1 MKTTHTI
8 QDVEGLILERLEKL
22 RDSKDKKEQRK
33 LRGEILKLEKHFN
46 DCNEKHLN
54 GKKYPVRQK
63 PIPISKKDL
72 LALIDSVETPDWDW
86 HDWDGVFDPNPQKD
100 LSGVFVSEDRTE
112 EFPRTSI
119 LDGKFL
125 VARNT

>member
-33 LRGEILKLEKHFN
+33 LRSEILKLEKHFN

-54 GKKYPVRQK
+54 GKKYPERQK
-63 PIPISKKDL
+63 PVPISKKDL
-72 LALIDSVETPDWDW
+72 LALIESGFPEDKWKGRTVSLTDVDYYSYN
-86 HDWDGVFDPNPQKD
+86 GLD
-100 LSGVFVSEDRTE
+100 LSGVFTK
-112 EFPRTSI
+112 
-119 LDGKFL
+119 G
-125 VARNT
+125 ARNT

>member
-63 PIPISKKDL
+63 PIPISKKEL
-72 LALIDSVETPDWDW
+72 LALIDSVETPESLSNWNHPEVYDHKKLDVT
-86 HDWDGVFDPNPQKD
+86 GVFIYNKE
-100 LSGVFVSEDRTE
+100 LE
-112 EFPRTSI
+112 
-119 LDGKFL
+119 K
-125 VARNT
+125 

>member
-54 GKKYPVRQK
+54 GKKYPVRAK
-63 PIPISKKDL
+63 PVPISKKEL
-72 LALIDSVETPDWDW
+72 LALIDDIETPENKLCEFTGNCMGLDI
-86 HDWDGVFDPNPQKD
+86 
-100 LSGVFVSEDRTE
+100 SGVF
-112 EFPRTSI
+112 I
-119 LDGKFL
+119 N
-125 VARNT
+125 AHNT